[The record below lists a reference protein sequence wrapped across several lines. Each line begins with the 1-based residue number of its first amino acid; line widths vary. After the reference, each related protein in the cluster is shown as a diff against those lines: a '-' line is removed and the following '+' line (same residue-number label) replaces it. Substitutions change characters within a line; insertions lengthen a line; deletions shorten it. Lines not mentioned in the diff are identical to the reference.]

1 MIELEEDIEQIEVKD
16 TDMENLMKEK
26 TSNESENLAT
36 LERKQISK
44 LLMMF

>member
-16 TDMENLMKEK
+16 IDMENLMKEK